1 MAFIELVTFQVR
13 FSGISLVME
22 LITLSTIIKYEIK
35 MKRTTVKSGIL
46 SQNSGCSFCLT
57 RKILLE

>member
-13 FSGISLVME
+13 FSVTSLVME

-35 MKRTTVKSGIL
+35 MKWPTVNVEFRLRIPDAL
-46 SQNSGCSFCLT
+46 FV
-57 RKILLE
+57 